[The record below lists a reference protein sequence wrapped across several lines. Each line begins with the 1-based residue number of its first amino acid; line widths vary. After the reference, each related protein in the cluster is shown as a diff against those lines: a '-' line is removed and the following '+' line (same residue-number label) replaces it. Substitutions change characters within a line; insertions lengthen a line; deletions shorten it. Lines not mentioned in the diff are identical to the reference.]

1 MYFYSGLILYSEQLE
16 YVVCTIT
23 IRHLPWIRGDFKA
36 RMGHQITFNLTK
48 TGRNV
53 FSQSLQFR
61 VLFIRDFEPAI
72 QDLFTSFKPIIMLV
86 WVTPISN
93 LKYFFK
99 NRYRLFFLRSIAQF
113 FTQIY
118 MNCFVSS

>member
-1 MYFYSGLILYSEQLE
+1 MYFYSEQLE

-93 LKYFFK
+93 LKYFLK
-99 NRYRLFFLRSIAQF
+99 I
-113 FTQIY
+113 
-118 MNCFVSS
+118 VK